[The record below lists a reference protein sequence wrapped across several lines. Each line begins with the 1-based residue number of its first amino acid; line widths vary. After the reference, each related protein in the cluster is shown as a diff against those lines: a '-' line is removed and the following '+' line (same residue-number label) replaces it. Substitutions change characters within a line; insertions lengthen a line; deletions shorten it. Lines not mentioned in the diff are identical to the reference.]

1 MSNLIFY
8 IAAYVDTDT
17 YGDCIK
23 LQPGTNY
30 TDTIIRD
37 TLYTG
42 QTPKYITIVNTCNTA
57 YAVPAQTLHTFSENG
72 GNFSLSISSTNIP
85 GNSTV
90 NIPVIYNG
98 TYKGVSNNPSFTI
111 YLNSST
117 ATFTFTVQ
125 TPDSPPVT
133 QDNTINLTNRQNTT
147 VTSLNLIY
155 SDPNSDPVTHVRFTG
170 DVSRLYTNAGHT
182 TLYVANTE
190 LPINFTLYFKAPDQD
205 ALANYSVQY
214 NVKANGVWSL

>member
-8 IAAYVDTDT
+8 VAAFINTDT
-17 YGDCIK
+17 YGTCIA
-23 LQPGTNY
+23 LQTGTNY
-30 TDTIIRD
+30 TDTIFRN

-42 QTPKYITIVNTCNTA
+42 QTPKYITVVNSCNTA
-57 YAVPAQTLHTFSENG
+57 FTVPTQTLYISNENG
-72 GNFSLSISSTNIP
+72 GNFTASINATNIP
-85 GNSTV
+85 GNTTV

-98 TYKGVSNNPSFTI
+98 TYKGVSNSPSFTI
-111 YLNSST
+111 NLNGSS
-117 ATFTFTVQ
+117 ATYTLIVQ

-147 VTSLNLIY
+147 VSSLNLIY

-170 DVSRLYTNAGHT
+170 DVSKLYTDAGHT

-190 LPINFTLYFKAPDQD
+190 LPINFTLYFKAPNQD
-205 ALANYSVQY
+205 AAANYSVQY
-214 NVKANGVWSL
+214 NVKANGVWST